1 MWRKGKYRQPV
12 AMLLGKKSDRR
23 GLAPGREGTRC
34 QIAVAFRDEALPDHL
49 LDDQGQ
55 GRADV
60 ADDIRRAT
68 FLSGFEIRQVIVMRV
83 IHEGDRSPARAMRA
97 RGPDGV
103 APDDHDPAGAR
114 P

>member
-68 FLSGFEIRQVIVMRV
+68 FLSGFEIPLLNELVDHRETVTA
-83 IHEGDRSPARAMRA
+83 HEDRFLP
-97 RGPDGV
+97 GV
-103 APDDHDPAGAR
+103 LEDD
-114 P
+114 